1 MANER
6 FDGGFHELA
15 SILSGFPEATAI
27 IRGDDKHPLLAGIVL
42 FFSTPFGTMVAAE
55 IKGLPERQDCESSV
69 FGFHIHEGESCQS
82 VGSPFSETGGHY
94 NPKNCPH
101 PAHAGDMPP
110 LISSKG
116 GYAVSVFL
124 SSEFLL
130 ADIIGKTV
138 VIHAEADD
146 FHTQPSGAAGEKIG
160 CGIIERT

>member
-1 MANER
+1 MSELS
-6 FDGGFHELA
+6 FEGGFHELA
-15 SILSGFPEATAI
+15 GVLHGFPDATAI
-27 IRGDDKHPLLAGIVL
+27 LRGDDAHPLLAGIVL
-42 FFSTPFGTMVAAE
+42 FFSTRFGTLVAAE
-55 IKGLPERQDCESSV
+55 VRGLPEREECESSV

-82 VGSPFSETGGHY
+82 DDSPFSQTLGHY

-124 SSEFLL
+124 SSEFRIEE
-130 ADIIGKTV
+130 IIGKTV

-146 FHTQPSGAAGEKIG
+146 FRTQPSGAAGNKIA
-160 CGIIERT
+160 CGIISKV